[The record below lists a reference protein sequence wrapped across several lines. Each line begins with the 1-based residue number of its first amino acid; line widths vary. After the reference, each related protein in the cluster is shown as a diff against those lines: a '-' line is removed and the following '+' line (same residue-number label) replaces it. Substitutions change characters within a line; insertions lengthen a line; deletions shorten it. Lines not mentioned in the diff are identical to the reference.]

1 MMLEMYEDFKRAG
14 DVTISKKIAY
24 KTLQSYLY
32 IKPYYVYDYSQ
43 ETYRLYVLLDGD
55 EAVDAMTRN
64 VVKLADLS

>member
-32 IKPYYVYDYSQ
+32 IKPYYVYDY
-43 ETYRLYVLLDGD
+43 
-55 EAVDAMTRN
+55 
-64 VVKLADLS
+64 